1 MGQSCRHPFACD
13 EEALSDWGHLRS
25 RDLRHTHRSFLRG
38 RRAMDKKKKAGAR
51 LGRGTCR
58 QNPSGCGFRRAASR
72 TDEAGNYSRLSAG
85 DWKIRFCKPGHKR
98 QRNSWARKARVVA
111 FHVLPLNVPAPALLR
126 LEPEPRSCR
135 PGTAEA
141 LRKDRRR
148 PQGVCSLRGYPLR
161 GGPLRGRPLRGRT

>member
-1 MGQSCRHPFACD
+1 
-13 EEALSDWGHLRS
+13 
-25 RDLRHTHRSFLRG
+25 
-38 RRAMDKKKKAGAR
+38 MDKKKKAGAR

-111 FHVLPLNVPAPALLR
+111 FHVLPLNVPAPALLGDWN
-126 LEPEPRSCR
+126 RSREAADRERQR
-135 PGTAEA
+135 PYAKTADA
-141 LRKDRRR
+141 HRASVL
-148 PQGVCSLRGYPLR
+148 
-161 GGPLRGRPLRGRT
+161 